1 MKVLIT
7 GASGFYGWEIVR
19 QMKLC
24 GGFEI
29 VAASANPAKLKDDA
43 NYQGVTLISNDM
55 LWNDEA
61 LMQSVNV
68 IIHAGFCRE
77 SIGEQLMQSL
87 IFSKK
92 LFEQA
97 VKCGVDGI
105 VNISSQSVYGSDKDD
120 LPDESGKYAPT
131 YLYALAKSASE
142 LLLESVV
149 GEGNTK
155 TFFTNIRLASLV
167 GLSKNVPVN
176 VIYKFVERA
185 MENQDL
191 NIQGGQQNFSFID
204 VRDAA
209 EAIIKLLF
217 VPASKWE
224 NAYNLG
230 PEKQT
235 NIVDLARSVCEYA
248 KSVGKTSKY
257 IIKEEEIYLNTGMS
271 SELLYN
277 TINWRPRLSI
287 DDIVKSTAEYIT
299 GR

>member
-19 QMKLC
+19 QMKIC

-29 VAASANPAKLKDDA
+29 VAASANPQRLKDDC
-43 NYQGVTLISNDM
+43 NYQDVILISNEA
-55 LWNDEA
+55 LWNDET
-61 LMQSVNV
+61 LMKSIDI

-87 IFSKK
+87 IFSKR

-97 VKCGVDGI
+97 VKCGVGGI
-105 VNISSQSVYGSDKDD
+105 INISSQSVYGSEKED

-131 YLYALAKSASE
+131 YLYAFAKSASE
-142 LLLESVV
+142 LLLETAV
-149 GEGNTK
+149 GKGNTK

-167 GLSKNVPVN
+167 GLSKNVPIN

-185 MENQDL
+185 LSNEDL

-209 EAIIKLLF
+209 EAIIKLVL

-257 IIKEEEIYLNTGMS
+257 IIKEEDIYLNTGMS

-277 TINWRPRLSI
+277 TIEWRPRFSI
-287 DDIVKSTAEYIT
+287 NDIVKSTADYIT
-299 GR
+299 DK